1 MVDSPAHGRELYE
14 KLMRVCHRFLGI
26 TPAYFGYVPN
36 DDYVRQAIRRQAT
49 VVEAFP
55 SSPVG
60 ARFPAPRPRRRR
72 LGSAGAAR
80 AAASSSSW
88 SGWCGRIGACVAESA
103 MTPGY
108 KTAAAAGLPP
118 ADELVLQHGE
128 LVKRIAYHVVSRL
141 PAHIEVDDLIQA
153 GMIGLLN
160 AAQNFAPTKGANFET
175 YAGIRIRGA
184 MLDEARRSNWTP
196 RSTFRNAK
204 QVSLAIRSIENR
216 TGRDAKAQE
225 IAGTLGVSLEEYHR
239 MVESAASSR
248 ILSYEQLA
256 GDPERASMLPEAP
269 EDGPE
274 TMLEE
279 DQFREA
285 LAARDRG
292 AARARAARA
301 VALLRPRS

>member
-1 MVDSPAHGRELYE
+1 
-14 KLMRVCHRFLGI
+14 
-26 TPAYFGYVPN
+26 
-36 DDYVRQAIRRQAT
+36 
-49 VVEAFP
+49 
-55 SSPVG
+55 
-60 ARFPAPRPRRRR
+60 
-72 LGSAGAAR
+72 
-80 AAASSSSW
+80 
-88 SGWCGRIGACVAESA
+88 

-108 KTAAAAGLPP
+108 KAAVAADLPP
-118 ADELVLQHGE
+118 VDELVIRHGE

-160 AAQNFAPTKGANFET
+160 AAQNFTPTKGANFET

-216 TGRDAKAQE
+216 TGRDAKGQE
-225 IAGTLGVSLEEYHR
+225 IAETLGVSIEEYHR

-256 GDPERASMLPEAP
+256 GDPERASMLPDAP

-285 LAARDRG
+285 LAEAISSLPERERLVLSLYYDRELNLREIG
-292 AARARAARA
+292 AILEVSESRVCQIHGQAVLRVRAR
-301 VALLRPRS
+301 LGHWFKEE

>member
-1 MVDSPAHGRELYE
+1 
-14 KLMRVCHRFLGI
+14 
-26 TPAYFGYVPN
+26 
-36 DDYVRQAIRRQAT
+36 
-49 VVEAFP
+49 
-55 SSPVG
+55 
-60 ARFPAPRPRRRR
+60 
-72 LGSAGAAR
+72 
-80 AAASSSSW
+80 
-88 SGWCGRIGACVAESA
+88 

-108 KTAAAAGLPP
+108 KNAVVAADLPP
-118 ADELVLQHGE
+118 VDELVLKHGE

-160 AAQNFAPTKGANFET
+160 AAQNFTPTKGANFET

-204 QVSLAIRSIENR
+204 QVSQAIRQIENR

-225 IAGTLGVSLEEYHR
+225 IATALGVSLDEYHR

-256 GDPERASMLPEAP
+256 DDPERASMLPDSP

-285 LAARDRG
+285 VAQAISSLPERERLVLSLYYDQELNLREIGQVLEVSESRVCQIHGQAVIRI
-292 AARARAARA
+292 RAR
-301 VALLRPRS
+301 LENWFNGE

>member
-1 MVDSPAHGRELYE
+1 
-14 KLMRVCHRFLGI
+14 
-26 TPAYFGYVPN
+26 
-36 DDYVRQAIRRQAT
+36 
-49 VVEAFP
+49 
-55 SSPVG
+55 
-60 ARFPAPRPRRRR
+60 
-72 LGSAGAAR
+72 
-80 AAASSSSW
+80 
-88 SGWCGRIGACVAESA
+88 

-108 KTAAAAGLPP
+108 KAAAAADLPP
-118 ADELVLQHGE
+118 LDELVVRHGE

-160 AAQNFAPTKGANFET
+160 AAQNYTPTKGANFET

-204 QVSLAIRSIENR
+204 QVSLAIRAIENR
-216 TGRDAKAQE
+216 FGRDAKANE
-225 IAGTLGVSLEEYHR
+225 IATALGVSLEEYHR

-256 GDPERASMLPEAP
+256 GDPERAAMLPDAP

-274 TMLEE
+274 TTLEE
-279 DQFREA
+279 DQFRDAITEA
-285 LAARDRG
+285 IAQLPERERLVLSLYYDQELNLREIG
-292 AARARAARA
+292 AILEVSESRVCQIHGQAVLRVRAR
-301 VALLRPRS
+301 LDEWFEED